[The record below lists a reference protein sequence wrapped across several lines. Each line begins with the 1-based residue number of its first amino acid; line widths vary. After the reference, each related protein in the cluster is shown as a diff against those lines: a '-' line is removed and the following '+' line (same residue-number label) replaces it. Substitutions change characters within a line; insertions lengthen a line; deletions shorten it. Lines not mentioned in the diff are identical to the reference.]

1 MGRCQSTPGLVE
13 SKERTTVEEMWI
25 SPMPMPSA
33 APSFVTQHTW
43 VVILFF
49 ILLTRKFNEFVVFL
63 LILLLVVLIFFYI
76 RPFSNLQYSPKSHRR
91 DSAANTERTRITDS
105 PGSMSPSVHSS
116 DERPRSRIT
125 SHSHASRPQSQPSRN
140 GKFSTWLCSYIV
152 WGKFSILNS
161 ALSTFFFFW

>member
-63 LILLLVVLIFFYI
+63 LLLLLVVLIFFTFVPLAICNTARNHIDVIVQRTLNERELLIHRALWVHLYI
-76 RPFSNLQYSPKSHRR
+76 ALMNVHVVELHHIRMHHVLNRSPVEMVNSRL
-91 DSAANTERTRITDS
+91 DY
-105 PGSMSPSVHSS
+105 VH
-116 DERPRSRIT
+116 I
-125 SHSHASRPQSQPSRN
+125 
-140 GKFSTWLCSYIV
+140 
-152 WGKFSILNS
+152 
-161 ALSTFFFFW
+161 

>member
-13 SKERTTVEEMWI
+13 SKDRTTVEEMWI

-33 APSFVTQHTW
+33 APSFITQHTW
-43 VVILFF
+43 VVILFPF
-49 ILLTRKFNEFVVFL
+49 
-63 LILLLVVLIFFYI
+63 LILNLEVEILTSCIFHLVSIYFLSS
-76 RPFSNLQYSPKSHRR
+76 FSNLQYSPKSHRR

-140 GKFSTWLCSYIV
+140 GKFSTWLYVLHS
-152 WGKFSILNS
+152 
-161 ALSTFFFFW
+161 